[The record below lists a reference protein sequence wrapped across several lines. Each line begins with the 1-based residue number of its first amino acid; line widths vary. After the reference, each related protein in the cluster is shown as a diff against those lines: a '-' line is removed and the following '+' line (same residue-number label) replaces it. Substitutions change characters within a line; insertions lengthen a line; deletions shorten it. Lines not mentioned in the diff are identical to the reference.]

1 MSDAKAQVK
10 ARAFA
15 ELDSAIQGA
24 AVYQDVPQDAPLPVV
39 IVGDMKSFPIGAKSS
54 QDRRVSLII
63 VSMVAAEER
72 APLLAL
78 QKQIETALAGEDG
91 KTFVGNGWELTFTFD
106 DDDAVLGDDGAT
118 YLGTSAF
125 TVFAFKS

>member
-1 MSDAKAQVK
+1 MSDAKAQVE

-39 IVGDMKSFPIGAKSS
+39 IVGDMKSFPIGAKGS

-63 VSMVAAEER
+63 VSMIAAEER

-91 KTFVGNGWELTFTFD
+91 KTFAGGGWELTFTFD
-106 DDDAVLGDDGAT
+106 DDDAVLADDGAT